1 MTYKAL
7 VTGGT
12 RGIGLAIA
20 KRFLSDGLE
29 VIITGRNNKNPL
41 KGSSFIK
48 VDFENDEKLPEFL
61 DFLDKC
67 NVDILVNNAGINV
80 IDPFVEIKEEDFI
93 KIDKVNLKV
102 PFLISQRVIPH
113 MKKNGWGR
121 IVNITSI
128 FSHITKEHRASYSA
142 SKFGLNGMSA
152 AMAVE
157 YASQGILVNSV
168 GPGFIETDM
177 TRNILG
183 EEGMITLQDS
193 IPMKRMGQPSE
204 IAPLV
209 SFLVSEENTYLTGQ
223 NIIIDGGYS
232 RV

>member
-1 MTYKAL
+1 M
-7 VTGGT
+7 
-12 RGIGLAIA
+12 
-20 KRFLSDGLE
+20 
-29 VIITGRNNKNPL
+29 
-41 KGSSFIK
+41 
-48 VDFENDEKLPEFL
+48 
-61 DFLDKC
+61 
-67 NVDILVNNAGINV
+67 